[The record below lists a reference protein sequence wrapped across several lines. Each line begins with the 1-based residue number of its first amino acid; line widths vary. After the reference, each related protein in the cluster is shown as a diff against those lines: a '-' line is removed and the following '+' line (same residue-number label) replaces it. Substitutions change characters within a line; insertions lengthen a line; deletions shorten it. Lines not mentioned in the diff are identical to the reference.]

1 MESMCVNTRYINVD
15 MVGSFFTYP
24 NRCIYCAAGCIY
36 SCFLDMDSEAEEGQ
50 CGVLYR
56 VACPLCIVYSN
67 VLDVVAGVLLYDKW
81 VIQFFEIM
89 PSAGDWYC
97 IHRQGEYDESG

>member
-1 MESMCVNTRYINVD
+1 M
-15 MVGSFFTYP
+15 
-24 NRCIYCAAGCIY
+24 
-36 SCFLDMDSEAEEGQ
+36 
-50 CGVLYR
+50 
-56 VACPLCIVYSN
+56 ACPLCIVYSN